1 MERIWADYESVEPYL
16 INEIVEETVM
26 DVKVDYTPQLISSRP
41 FHVRSLVTLLQSPCT
56 HLTYRTS
63 FQLSSTSQIAKANC
77 IVPGLRANGQLLK
90 VSYWVLFRSR
100 ELTSPIDGPAL
111 IILSLICANIRNCY
125 LPSSKVRAL
134 DVFLALSSHLT
145 DEAKLDRMV
154 PYIVDLL
161 HDDAAIVRAAA
172 LRTLMQV
179 LMLVT
184 VITPSNAAIF
194 PEYIIPVIAHLVR
207 DPDALVRCMY
217 AQIIV
222 PLADTAVRY
231 LEMGQALKAHGSYKL
246 SPEAQEYD
254 EAHYEVSRKTSP
266 GAKRLNRL
274 QVSYDASMSDL
285 QNSIQEHLATLLV
298 DPSSVVKRAVLHNIS
313 SLCIFLGRQKTNDV
327 LLSHMIT
334 YLNDRDWLLR
344 YAFFDSIVDVAA
356 CAGGRSLEEYILPL
370 MIQALSGTYWHESSI
385 DGSY

>member
-1 MERIWADYESVEPYL
+1 MYFPS
-16 INEIVEETVM
+16 N
-26 DVKVDYTPQLISSRP
+26 
-41 FHVRSLVTLLQSPCT
+41 
-56 HLTYRTS
+56 
-63 FQLSSTSQIAKANC
+63 STSRTA
-77 IVPGLRANGQLLK
+77 RANYTARGLLGSGQQLK
-90 VSYWVLFRSR
+90 VPSWSFEVC
-100 ELTSPIDGPAL
+100 ELADVATDGPAL

-194 PEYIIPVIAHLVR
+194 PEYIIPAFAHLVR
-207 DPDALVRCMY
+207 DPEVLVRCMY

-246 SPEAQEYD
+246 SPDTQEYD
-254 EAHYEVSRKTSP
+254 EAHYEVWT
-266 GAKRLNRL
+266 
-274 QVSYDASMSDL
+274 
-285 QNSIQEHLATLLV
+285 
-298 DPSSVVKRAVLHNIS
+298 
-313 SLCIFLGRQKTNDV
+313 
-327 LLSHMIT
+327 
-334 YLNDRDWLLR
+334 
-344 YAFFDSIVDVAA
+344 
-356 CAGGRSLEEYILPL
+356 CA
-370 MIQALSGTYWHESSI
+370 I
-385 DGSY
+385 DC